1 MLAVV
6 LVAASLGRSQT
17 QPAQAPGGAPSPAKK
32 KVDPAI
38 NAPFREA
45 KVQDFVKRFESE
57 DREVY
62 VKRHEITRSL
72 GLTRGMAVADVG
84 AGTGLFT
91 RLFAEA
97 VGPAGKVYAV
107 DISREFLD
115 HIAAQARAK
124 GQTQVVTVLGTQGS
138 TNLPAGS
145 VDLVFL
151 CDVYHHLED
160 HEKILSSIHRALR
173 PGGSLVLVE
182 FDRVEGK
189 SSEFVLEHLRAGQ
202 AEFREEIEAAGFDA
216 VTNPPGLRLKENFY
230 ARFTRR
236 DRPAGG
242 PGKAGSRAGTRPGK

>member
-1 MLAVV
+1 LLVVV
-6 LVAASLGRSQT
+6 LVAASLCRSQT
-17 QPAQAPGGAPSPAKK
+17 QPAQGPGGAPSPAKK

-38 NAPFREA
+38 NAQFRKA
-45 KVQDFVKRFESE
+45 KVQDFIKRFESD

-62 VKRHEITRSL
+62 VKRREITKSL
-72 GLTRGMAVADVG
+72 GLRRGMAVADLG

-97 VGPAGKVYAV
+97 VGPEGKVYAV
-107 DISREFLD
+107 DISRDFLD

-124 GQTQVVTVLGTQGS
+124 GQSQVVTVLGAQDS

-160 HEKILSSIHRALR
+160 HEKVLSSIHRALR

-189 SSEFVLEHLRAGQ
+189 SSDFVLKHLRAGQ
-202 AEFREEIEAAGFDA
+202 AEFRKEIESAGFEP
-216 VTNPPGLRLKENFY
+216 VTNPPGPRLKDNFY

-236 DRPAGG
+236 DRPMGEARKT
-242 PGKAGSRAGTRPGK
+242 KASDKPRAER